1 MNLADHIRNND
12 YLRERLM
19 PSPGED
25 TYLHLSD
32 LRLALEKIK
41 TDEAITILD
50 YGCGGSPYRT
60 LFPKAVYKR
69 ADFLSAESDPLDY
82 VLKEDSLIEE
92 KDGVFDLIISTQ
104 VLEHV
109 SSPQRYL
116 AECYRLLKPG
126 GRLYLTTH
134 GSYPEHACP
143 YDFWRW
149 TADGLVK
156 AVSAVGFTRVEAE
169 KLTTGAR
176 ALFQEFEME
185 FTSLRAPK
193 KTCFGFLLAIGCK
206 LYTRFRPWIHRMCDR
221 HFSGNRVARE
231 HLGGHRTYIVVGCL
245 AYK

>member
-19 PSPGED
+19 PTPGED

-50 YGCGGSPYRT
+50 YGCGGSPYRS
-60 LFPKAVYKR
+60 LFPKANYRR

-92 KDGVFDLIISTQ
+92 RDAVFDLIISTQ

-116 AECYRLLKPG
+116 AECHRLLKPN

-134 GSYPEHACP
+134 GAYPEHACP

-149 TADGLVK
+149 TADGLAK
-156 AVSAVGFTRVEAE
+156 EVSRAGFSRIEPE

-176 ALFQEFEME
+176 ALFQEFEIE
-185 FTSLRAPK
+185 FNSLRASR
-193 KTCFGFLLAIGCK
+193 KTCFGIVLALVRKI
-206 LYTRFRPWIHRMCDR
+206 YTRFRPWFHRMCDR
-221 HFSGNRVARE
+221 HFSDSRVVRE
-231 HLGGHRTYIVVGCL
+231 HLEQHRTYVVVGCL
-245 AYK
+245 AHK